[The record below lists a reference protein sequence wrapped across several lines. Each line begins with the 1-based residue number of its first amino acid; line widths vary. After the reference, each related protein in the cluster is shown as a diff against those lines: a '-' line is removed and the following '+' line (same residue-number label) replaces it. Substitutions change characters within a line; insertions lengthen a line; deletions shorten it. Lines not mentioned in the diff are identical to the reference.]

1 MVDASDM
8 GLLITAQLPHGVSWM
23 TGLMTASLDHSMWF
37 HKPFS
42 FDHWILIAMESTA
55 SAGSRGLI
63 QASMFT
69 EVGELIGSVA
79 HEGLMRQLKGGA
91 G

>member
-1 MVDASDM
+1 M
-8 GLLITAQLPHGVSWM
+8 GLLITAQLPHGVSR
-23 TGLMTASLDHSMWF
+23 MTASLGHSMWF

-42 FDHWILIAMESTA
+42 FDHWILIATESTA

-63 QASMFT
+63 RTSMFT
-69 EVGELIGSVA
+69 EGGELIGSVA
-79 HEGLMRQLKGGA
+79 HEGLMGQLKGGA

>member
-1 MVDASDM
+1 M
-8 GLLITAQLPHGVSWM
+8 GLLITAQLPHGVAWM

-55 SAGSRGLI
+55 SAGSRGFI
-63 QASMFT
+63 PGSMFT